1 MLIHLLLPN
10 KVKFYALDRILSSA
24 IEYWRYNMHDFFLYS
39 VKAIKSYWKQLL
51 FLSLLCLGTSLVN
64 LFIPLLTGE
73 FFNKMVESPNLDVVI
88 DFGIILFFINIF
100 NIVLNYWI
108 SRLNISV
115 QVESSYN
122 LNKKILASLSK
133 SDILELNNMDRS
145 YLNQRINNDVNT
157 VIIFII
163 GLIKDI
169 IINLATLTISFL
181 ILSYIDIMIGWFF
194 LMIFLF
200 YVLLYKR
207 IKQYIIHLQT
217 SLLERKSQYFSKLQ
231 DCINYIKFIKLY
243 SYNTFLSS
251 SLNEKYSQMYT
262 CMLKNQKYTY
272 LLSTSEQIVL
282 LFSQLFLYVVCGY
295 RVIKGSL
302 TIGIFMIMSSYFN
315 YVVNSI
321 KYFSSLYQQ
330 YLSAFAGYKRLIEI
344 QQIKDDYQGDKKL
357 GDINLIQIRNVS
369 FAFKEGCIENN
380 CIIRGLNIDFIKG
393 NVYFICGKNGNG
405 KSTFIH
411 ILLGLYTSYQGT
423 VFFNSIN
430 ARDID
435 HYELRKNHISFVD
448 QNPIL
453 INSSIHE
460 NICLDN
466 EASKEILKEYL
477 IGFKLINSI
486 ESVDSFLSKN
496 INELSTN
503 VSGGESQ
510 KICII
515 RELIRNKKIMIF
527 DEPSSNLDL
536 ESKIYFLKI
545 LNEIK
550 KNHII
555 IIVTHDKIILDNLD
569 GNIIQWNQGDCDDK

>member
-194 LMIFLF
+194 
-200 YVLLYKR
+200 
-207 IKQYIIHLQT
+207 
-217 SLLERKSQYFSKLQ
+217 
-231 DCINYIKFIKLY
+231 
-243 SYNTFLSS
+243 
-251 SLNEKYSQMYT
+251 
-262 CMLKNQKYTY
+262 
-272 LLSTSEQIVL
+272 
-282 LFSQLFLYVVCGY
+282 
-295 RVIKGSL
+295 
-302 TIGIFMIMSSYFN
+302 
-315 YVVNSI
+315 
-321 KYFSSLYQQ
+321 
-330 YLSAFAGYKRLIEI
+330 
-344 QQIKDDYQGDKKL
+344 
-357 GDINLIQIRNVS
+357 
-369 FAFKEGCIENN
+369 
-380 CIIRGLNIDFIKG
+380 
-393 NVYFICGKNGNG
+393 
-405 KSTFIH
+405 
-411 ILLGLYTSYQGT
+411 
-423 VFFNSIN
+423 
-430 ARDID
+430 
-435 HYELRKNHISFVD
+435 
-448 QNPIL
+448 
-453 INSSIHE
+453 
-460 NICLDN
+460 
-466 EASKEILKEYL
+466 
-477 IGFKLINSI
+477 
-486 ESVDSFLSKN
+486 
-496 INELSTN
+496 
-503 VSGGESQ
+503 
-510 KICII
+510 
-515 RELIRNKKIMIF
+515 
-527 DEPSSNLDL
+527 
-536 ESKIYFLKI
+536 
-545 LNEIK
+545 
-550 KNHII
+550 
-555 IIVTHDKIILDNLD
+555 
-569 GNIIQWNQGDCDDK
+569 